1 MRARRLLLGIG
12 LVAVLAGIVVA
23 VALSVNAIRRYGG
36 VRGAISA
43 AGEGIESWV
52 GDQILLIAA
61 SYLEPR
67 LSFEELR
74 YLPPMGVRV
83 RDVRLTAADGTESVF
98 AGELSLSLAK
108 IPERGKPIVIERVT
122 LKDATLRLIRER
134 GVDGE
139 TRFRGLVPL
148 VRAGAVREPA
158 SVDENAR
165 LSNVFRL
172 RRLELMNGSIEF
184 SDAES
189 DSPPMVVSGV
199 TLALDAEPDDAGAEP
214 GWHRVTIESGREP
227 MARVTFDGRVNLDAL
242 DVEARSAAVV
252 IDLDESGRAGLPS
265 ELRSLL
271 AEHDVRGRVELR
283 GSGLVALRD
292 ASRTRFEGELRGEA
306 INAAAGEYRL
316 PIDSLGARFEVS
328 GAAFSCERAEAALLG
343 GTLRLD
349 GVHGNLGA
357 GDRPMGFLWNASGLD
372 LREMLR
378 TKTTPGAPPRLAG
391 VLDSSGAATILL
403 ARPKDSLGGSG
414 SLRVRDGRLI
424 NIPLVHDLTEAAASI
439 AEALGAGSVRDSAD
453 AEFRFEGGAVR
464 VESMTLETQAV
475 VARGSGT
482 ITFVGA
488 CDLMMNAGPME
499 KVQGLLGG
507 IGAAIGKVT
516 DRLVKY
522 HVTGPIGDPSVKV
535 RPLGL

>member
-1 MRARRLLLGIG
+1 MRVRRLLLGIG

-23 VALSVNAIRRYGG
+23 VALSVSAIRRHGG
-36 VRGAISA
+36 VRGALSA
-43 AGEGIESWV
+43 AGEEIEAWV
-52 GDQILLIAA
+52 GGQIMLIAG

-67 LSFEELR
+67 LSFEELE
-74 YLPPMGVRV
+74 YLPPLGVRV
-83 RDVRLTAADGTESVF
+83 RHVRLTAADGTESVF

-108 IPERGKPIVIERVT
+108 LPQRGKPIVIERVT
-122 LKDATLRLIRER
+122 LKDARLRLIRER
-134 GVDGE
+134 GADGE

-148 VRAGAVREPA
+148 VRAGALREPA
-158 SVDENAR
+158 SVEGNAR

-172 RRLELMNGSIEF
+172 RRLELVNGSIEF
-184 SDAES
+184 SDAVGGAA
-189 DSPPMVVSGV
+189 PMVISGV
-199 TLALDAEPDDAGAEP
+199 TLALDAEPDEAGAEP

-227 MARVTFDGRVNLDAL
+227 LARVTFDGRVNLDSL
-242 DVEARSAAVV
+242 DVEARSASVV
-252 IDLDESGRAGLPS
+252 IDLDASGRAGLPG

-283 GSGLVALRD
+283 GSGLVAMRD
-292 ASRTRFEGELRGEA
+292 ASRTRLVGELHGNG

-343 GTLRLD
+343 GTLRFE
-349 GVHGNLGA
+349 GVHGNFGA
-357 GDRPMGFLWNASGLD
+357 GDRPMGFTWRANGLD

-391 VLDSSGAATILL
+391 MLDSSGAATVLL
-403 ARPKDSLGGSG
+403 ARPTDSLGGSG

-439 AEALGAGSVRDSAD
+439 AEAVGAGSVRDSAD
-453 AEFRFEGGAVR
+453 VGFRFDSGVVR
-464 VESMTLETQAV
+464 VESMNLETQAV
-475 VARGSGT
+475 VARGSGS
-482 ITFVGA
+482 ITFGGV

-499 KVQGLLGG
+499 KVQGLLGE